1 MLNTISLMGRVAS
14 APELRSTQS
23 GVSVTT
29 WTLAVDRD
37 FQSGGTNRECDFIS
51 CVAWKKT
58 AEFVAKYWPDKG
70 QMMGL
75 VGRLQSRK
83 WEDKTGAKRVSW
95 EVIVESVYFCG
106 KQDNSEKS
114 SNPNVNAVEF
124 EELDD
129 GDGTLP
135 F

>member
-114 SNPNVNAVEF
+114 GNPNVNAVEF

-129 GDGTLP
+129 SSGTLP

>member
-14 APELRSTQS
+14 APELRTTQS

-129 GDGTLP
+129 GGGTLP